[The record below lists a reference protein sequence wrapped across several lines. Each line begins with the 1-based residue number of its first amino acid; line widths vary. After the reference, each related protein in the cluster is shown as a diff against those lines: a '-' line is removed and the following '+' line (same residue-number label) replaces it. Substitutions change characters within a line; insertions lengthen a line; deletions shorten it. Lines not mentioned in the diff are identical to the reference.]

1 MSILRHIFLWSCAAA
16 LCGCGNQSAAP
27 ANSAGDRS
35 DATEIGLGSTTVLL
49 DVRSA
54 EEFASG
60 HLKGAV
66 NIPHDRILELIGT
79 AAADKSTPIIL
90 YCRSGRRADTA
101 LNALKSSGYK
111 DVVNYGG
118 LEDAGARLDLPVV
131 TP

>member
-16 LCGCGNQSAAP
+16 LCGCGSQAP
-27 ANSAGDRS
+27 APIGPASEQS
-35 DATEIGLGSTTVLL
+35 DAVGTGLGSTTVLL

-54 EEFASG
+54 EEYASG

-79 AAADKSTPIIL
+79 AASDKSTPIIL

-101 LNALKSSGYK
+101 LNALKSAGYE

>member
-16 LCGCGNQSAAP
+16 LCGCGSQAPDPAKPAAE
-27 ANSAGDRS
+27 NSGAVE
-35 DATEIGLGSTTVLL
+35 TGLGSTTVLL

-54 EEFASG
+54 EEYASG

-79 AAADKSTPIIL
+79 AATDKSTPIIL

-101 LNALKSSGYK
+101 LNALKSAGYE
-111 DVVNYGG
+111 DIVNYGG
-118 LEDAGARLDLPVV
+118 LEDAAARLGLPVV